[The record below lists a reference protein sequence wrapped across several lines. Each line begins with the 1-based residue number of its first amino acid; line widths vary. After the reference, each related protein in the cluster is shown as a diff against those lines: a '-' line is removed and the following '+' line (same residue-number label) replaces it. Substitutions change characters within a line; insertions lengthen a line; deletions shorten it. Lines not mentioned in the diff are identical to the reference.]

1 MRGLLNSPQ
10 PTGMFFNK
18 QTSDS
23 IVEAVDLFE
32 QMSSRITPQ
41 ACRAN
46 ALRFSEE
53 RFRNDLLTF
62 VTEEF
67 ERYFQHQG
75 GFRSETSPEI
85 EWLEK
90 RLTSQ
95 PSQAA

>member
-1 MRGLLNSPQ
+1 MNSPQ
-10 PTGMFFNK
+10 PTGIFFNK

-32 QMSSRITPQ
+32 QMESRITPQ

-53 RFRNDLLTF
+53 RFRADLLNF

-67 ERYFQHQG
+67 DRYFQHQD
-75 GFRSETSPEI
+75 GFQPETVPEI